1 MWKSENEEENRLI
14 INKYR
19 QLLRH
24 SKIEDPE
31 KRKKIRK
38 AFNFALEAHK
48 DMRRR
53 SGEPYIF
60 HPLEVALIC
69 TKDIGLR
76 TTSIIAALLHDVVE
90 DTEYNLDDIKYM
102 FGAKVARIIDGLTKI
117 SGIYEQTSTSAQ
129 AESIRKV
136 LLTLSDDVRVIL
148 IKLADRLHNMRTLD
162 SMPHEKQMKISSE
175 TEYIYAPLAHRLGL
189 NSIKSELEDLILK
202 YKQPEA
208 YELIGK
214 KIELSEAE
222 RKKFTTKFIT
232 PLKKKLNESFDKY
245 TIVSRIKSRASI
257 WEKMQK
263 KGVEFEDI
271 YDVFAIRIII
281 DSEPANEKSDC
292 WLAYSI
298 VTETYVPKQDRLRDW
313 ISVPKANGYESL
325 HTTVM
330 SKDGRWV
337 EVQIRTTRMD
347 EIAEKGYAAHFK
359 YKDKKQSD
367 SGLDEW
373 LVKIR
378 ELIQHPQSD
387 TLDFLDEF
395 KLNLFSH
402 EIYTF
407 TPKGE
412 MRTLSRGATVLDFAY
427 SIHSEVGNHAIG
439 AKINNQLASLNT
451 KLESGDQVEI
461 LTSARQ
467 KPTDQWLNW
476 VVTAR
481 AKSHIKTALKEEKKK
496 HIEEGKRLLA
506 EYFFKLKKEMSPEN
520 INGFQNYM
528 DAGNKLD
535 FYYRIATGKITYQDL
550 EAYFQSLESENVSWM
565 SRLNFFSRKNKNTSN
580 LSEIIHQQ
588 MHKNPEVFLL
598 GKNLDEL
605 NYTIAPCCN
614 PIPGDDVIGFVKDNH
629 TILIHRTNCETA
641 TRLMSTYGKGIV
653 KAKWRDKGQVE
664 FLTGIRMEGIDAV
677 GLVAEITSII
687 SSNMNINI
695 RSMNIEASDG
705 IFLGEVM
712 LYVHDTNHVDKLIS
726 ELRKIK
732 NLKKITRIKKG

>member
-1 MWKSENEEENRLI
+1 MWKSENEEENKQIL
-14 INKYR
+14 NKYR

-24 SKIEDPE
+24 SKITDPE
-31 KRKKIRK
+31 RKKKIRK
-38 AFNFALEAHK
+38 AFVFALEAHK

-90 DTEYNLDDIKYM
+90 DTDYNLDDIKYM
-102 FGAKVARIIDGLTKI
+102 FGAKVAKIIDGLTKI
-117 SGIYEQTSTSAQ
+117 SGIYEQTSSAQ

-136 LLTLSDDVRVIL
+136 LLTLSEDVRVIL

-202 YKQPEA
+202 YKQPDA
-208 YELIGK
+208 YALIER
-214 KIELSEAE
+214 KIQLSETD
-222 RKKFTTKFIT
+222 RKKFTTKFIA
-232 PLKKKLNESFDKY
+232 PLKRKLNATFPNYK
-245 TIVSRIKSRASI
+245 IVSRIKSKASI
-257 WEKMQK
+257 WNKMQK
-263 KGVEFEDI
+263 KGVDFEDI
-271 YDVFAIRIII
+271 YDLFAVRIII
-281 DSEPANEKSDC
+281 DSPPEKEKSDC

-347 EIAEKGYAAHFK
+347 EIAEKGYAAHYK
-359 YKDKKQSD
+359 YKGQKNTD

-373 LVKIR
+373 LLKIR
-378 ELIQHPQSD
+378 EMIQHPNSD

-395 KLNLFSH
+395 KLSLFSH

-427 SIHSEVGNHAIG
+427 SIHSEIGNKAIG
-439 AKINNQLASLNT
+439 AKVNNQLASLN
-451 KLESGDQVEI
+451 KVLESGDQVEI

-467 KPTDQWLNW
+467 VPSDEWLDW

-481 AKSHIKTALKEEKKK
+481 AKSQIKAALKEEKKK
-496 HIEEGKRLLA
+496 FTNKGKKLLS
-506 EYFFKLKKEMSPEN
+506 EYFLKLKKEMSPEN
-520 INGFQNYM
+520 VRGFMRFM
-528 DAGNKLD
+528 DLDSELDLYYKL
-535 FYYRIATGKITYQDL
+535 AKEKIVFEDL
-550 EAYFQSLESENVSWM
+550 ESYIKSIDLENVSWV
-565 SRLNFFSRKNKNTSN
+565 SRLNFFSRKNKNSN
-580 LSEIIHQQ
+580 TLSEIIHEK
-588 MHKNPEVFLL
+588 MHANPEMFLL
-598 GKNLDEL
+598 GKNIDDLK
-605 NYTIAPCCN
+605 YSIAPCCN
-614 PIPGDDVIGFVKDNH
+614 PIPGDDVIGFVKDNK
-629 TILIHRTNCETA
+629 TILIHRTDCSIA

-653 KAKWRDKGQVE
+653 KAKWRDKGKVE

-677 GLVAEITSII
+677 GLVADITNTI
-687 SSNMNINI
+687 SSDMNINI
-695 RSMNIEASDG
+695 RSLNIEASDG
-705 IFLGEVM
+705 LFFGEVM
-712 LYVHDTNHVDKLIS
+712 IYVHDTAHVDKLIAK
-726 ELRKIK
+726 LRKNK
-732 NLKKITRIKKG
+732 KLKKITRIKK